1 MYFKNITMQLPSH
14 AQIQVVPAENILVHP
29 TIAFKISAFS
39 QTSHCHKGLLL
50 QLPRYFDK
58 IDDVFKLG
66 CEIQSQ
72 RY

>member
-39 QTSHCHKGLLL
+39 QTSHCHKGCRTEFVIAIT
-50 QLPRYFDK
+50 Q
-58 IDDVFKLG
+58 VF
-66 CEIQSQ
+66 
-72 RY
+72 